1 MGFISQL
8 SKIQPFDAARSR
20 SVWRENFRATSKE
33 DDHRPAPDTASSI
46 ADSNSQA
53 AARLLMAMRSRAP
66 GAWTDDRW
74 QETNSLQGIQY
85 LAIHR
90 TCEQLSQSEFQV
102 FEKDEKHP
110 DGKRPAS
117 SPGGLKLIQRL
128 QHPNSRDSFGDWM
141 YRCGQQIN
149 LTGSALTWMVPNK
162 FDGDS
167 PKGQSILEMYCI
179 PTATAIPQP
188 AVNPQY
194 PDGYYRIQPY
204 YPYGP
209 FSSYPSPM
217 SATGAPIPAQW
228 MMAVRMPHP
237 LLMYEGFSPMTAL
250 RLHIDEVTSMDRSR
264 WYSQRR
270 AFNPSAVLNF
280 DGSPDAPPLPEP
292 EIERIR
298 ADFANAHQAPEN
310 TGMLFVATPGSKFE
324 PWGTSP
330 KEMDW
335 KDSWAQLVDFILA
348 GFGIGKGAAGLT
360 DGQSYSTL
368 FASLKQ
374 FHLLTLKPMCD
385 RVASHITRH
394 MAPFFGDNLIV
405 EIKAPRIDDH
415 EVIER
420 KLRLLMDGRAL
431 SKQELRQALDFP
443 VTKEPWG
450 NEFAGEKST
459 SEVEKEA
466 SARSATRGGDGTEGK
481 EDELLQRAMA
491 ENPQNEPPG
500 MEDESDPMEKRRPN
514 TGTLNLGSLGPRKG
528 LNGNGKHQG
537 NGMKGL
543 NVNIHLPD
551 GMVKIAPAAV
561 SVHPQISINPK
572 FEIPA
577 RKTVRNKQIL
587 YDRATNLPSQIVET
601 ETEG

>member
-1 MGFISQL
+1 
-8 SKIQPFDAARSR
+8 
-20 SVWRENFRATSKE
+20 
-33 DDHRPAPDTASSI
+33 
-46 ADSNSQA
+46 
-53 AARLLMAMRSRAP
+53 
-66 GAWTDDRW
+66 
-74 QETNSLQGIQY
+74 
-85 LAIHR
+85 
-90 TCEQLSQSEFQV
+90 
-102 FEKDEKHP
+102 
-110 DGKRPAS
+110 
-117 SPGGLKLIQRL
+117 
-128 QHPNSRDSFGDWM
+128 
-141 YRCGQQIN
+141 
-149 LTGSALTWMVPNK
+149 
-162 FDGDS
+162 
-167 PKGQSILEMYCI
+167 
-179 PTATAIPQP
+179 
-188 AVNPQY
+188 
-194 PDGYYRIQPY
+194 
-204 YPYGP
+204 
-209 FSSYPSPM
+209 
-217 SATGAPIPAQW
+217 
-228 MMAVRMPHP
+228 
-237 LLMYEGFSPMTAL
+237 MYEGFSPMSAL

-324 PWGTSP
+324 PWGTTP

-335 KDSWAQLVDFILA
+335 HNSWAQLVDFILA

-385 RVASHITRH
+385 RIASHITRH

-415 EVIER
+415 EVIDR
-420 KLRLLMDGRAL
+420 KLRLLMDARAM
-431 SKQELRQALDFP
+431 SKNELRQELDFP
-443 VTKEPWG
+443 LTKEGWG
-450 NEFAGEKST
+450 NEFAGEKS
-459 SEVEKEA
+459 
-466 SARSATRGGDGTEGK
+466 
-481 EDELLQRAMA
+481 EDEARKESMGRQNQGQEQSA
-491 ENPQNEPPG
+491 EETNPDNSPIPG
-500 MEDESDPMEKRRPN
+500 MEDESDPIEKSRPN
-514 TGTLNLGSLGPRKG
+514 TGTLNLGSLGPRKE
-528 LNGNGKHQG
+528 LNGNGKH

-551 GMVKIAPAAV
+551 GMVKIAPASV

-587 YDRATNLPSQIVET
+587 YDRTTNLPSQIVET